1 MRTFVAVNV
10 NPFPGLLNT
19 LKELKSELAPEAI
32 KWVDENNLHLTLKF
46 LGDTSVGQVDEIKNA
61 LQEITRRFATFYF
74 RLNGLGFFK
83 TKGMPRVLFV
93 KIEEAEMLRELA
105 AEIDEQLARLGFEK
119 ENRPFSPH
127 LTLARIKFLKNK
139 KRFFQAVENQHDLY
153 MDEVPVSNLIFYQS
167 ILNPQGPVY
176 KPLKIFELNGP
187 GGN

>member
-61 LQEITRRFATFYF
+61 LQEIASRFATFYF
-74 RLNGLGFFK
+74 RLNSLGFFK
-83 TKGMPRVLFV
+83 KKGMPRVLFV
-93 KIEEAEMLRELA
+93 KIEEAEMLLELA
-105 AEIDEQLARLGFEK
+105 AEIDEKLARLGFEK

-139 KRFFQAVENQHDLY
+139 KRFYQAVENYRHTFLQ
-153 MDEVPVSNLIFYQS
+153 PVTISEIIFYQS
-167 ILNPQGPVY
+167 ILNPVGPVY
-176 KPLKIFELNGP
+176 KPLEVLKLRG
-187 GGN
+187 